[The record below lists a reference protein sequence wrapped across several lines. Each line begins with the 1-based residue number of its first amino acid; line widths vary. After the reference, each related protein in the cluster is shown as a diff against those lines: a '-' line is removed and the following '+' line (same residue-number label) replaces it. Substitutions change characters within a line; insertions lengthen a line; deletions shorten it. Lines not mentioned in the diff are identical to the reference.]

1 MYNGTKLCI
10 IYLTSK
16 GGSNMKIYTVEEV
29 ADLLTLKPETVRVM
43 LRDNEINGFKAGKA
57 WRVTEDDLRKYI
69 KGQGGAIET
78 N

>member
-1 MYNGTKLCI
+1 MHNGINKCI

-16 GGSNMKIYTVEEV
+16 GGGNMNIYTVEEV

-57 WRVTEDDLRKYI
+57 WRVTEDDLKKYI
-69 KGQGGAIET
+69 QNQGGAIA
-78 N
+78 